1 MLALGDS
8 AAQGVGGGH
17 PSLGWVG
24 QLAALGDRTDRVV
37 NLSVSGARVGDLV
50 DAQLPRAEELLDLL
64 GPPEATVIH
73 IGGNDLFRPGN
84 PLSFGRGLRSLGG
97 WLGSSDTGEATVL
110 GLIPRTALGLTA
122 AEANWRLRRTASA
135 AAATTADVNTH
146 ARGSVGSR
154 VAADMFHPNERG
166 YAAWAWGF
174 ADALGY
180 GRSDGPPAN
189 DGRSD
194 GPGRSTKRLEPTEP
208 WGEPLAAVPEE
219 ALSPPESSPTR

>member
-1 MLALGDS
+1 MAAPYRRTTRRGGTAAASGHPGPMAPYLTRLVGVRRGIADSRTAVGRHAHWWDANNRRTIARLSTAGSGAPGWMLALGDS

-24 QLAALGDRTDRVV
+24 QLAAIGDRTDRVV

-97 WLGSSDTGEATVL
+97 CLRVSLSGSS
-110 GLIPRTALGLTA
+110 R
-122 AEANWRLRRTASA
+122 
-135 AAATTADVNTH
+135 
-146 ARGSVGSR
+146 
-154 VAADMFHPNERG
+154 
-166 YAAWAWGF
+166 
-174 ADALGY
+174 
-180 GRSDGPPAN
+180 
-189 DGRSD
+189 
-194 GPGRSTKRLEPTEP
+194 
-208 WGEPLAAVPEE
+208 
-219 ALSPPESSPTR
+219 